1 MGREKG
7 PALRSGQS
15 TGREGGFT
23 LLEMIVVVAIIGIL
37 ATLVVVRYTGKT
49 DEAKVA
55 AAKSQISQIESA
67 IVSFYAHVGR
77 MPKELRE
84 LIEKP
89 SGAIS
94 WQEGG
99 YVKGKTAPKD
109 PWGNDFRYAT
119 QGRRFT
125 LTSLGADGKE
135 GGSGLDAD
143 LSNE

>member
-1 MGREKG
+1 MRRV
-7 PALRSGQS
+7 A
-15 TGREGGFT
+15 GFT

-55 AAKSQISQIESA
+55 AAKSQIAQIESA
-67 IVSFYAHVGR
+67 IVSFYTHAGR

-89 SGAIS
+89 SGVAN

-99 YVKGKTAPKD
+99 YLKGKAVPKD
-109 PWGNDFRYAT
+109 PWGNDFRYAA
-119 QGRRFT
+119 QGRKFT

-135 GGSGLDAD
+135 GGAGLDAD

>member
-1 MGREKG
+1 MRR
-7 PALRSGQS
+7 A
-15 TGREGGFT
+15 GFT

-55 AAKSQISQIESA
+55 AAKSQIAQIEGA
-67 IVSFYAHVGR
+67 VISFYTHVGR

-89 SGAIS
+89 SGAQN

-99 YVKGKTAPKD
+99 YLKGKAVPKD
-109 PWGNDFRYAT
+109 PWGNDFRYTA
-119 QGRRFT
+119 QGRKFE
-125 LTSLGADGKE
+125 LISLGADGKE
-135 GGSGLDAD
+135 GGAGLDAD
-143 LSNE
+143 LSNEGTSGK

>member
-1 MGREKG
+1 MKRELS
-7 PALRSGQS
+7 A
-15 TGREGGFT
+15 GFT

-55 AAKSQISQIESA
+55 AAKSQIAQIESA
-67 IVSFYAHVGR
+67 VVSFYTHVGR

-89 SGAIS
+89 SGAAN

-99 YVKGKTAPKD
+99 YLKGKTVPKD
-109 PWGNDFRYAT
+109 PWGTDYRFIA
-119 QGRRFT
+119 QGRKFT

-135 GGSGLDAD
+135 GGTGLDAD

>member
-1 MGREKG
+1 MGNCLVSVSPG
-7 PALRSGQS
+7 RSRCS
-15 TGREGGFT
+15 NF
-23 LLEMIVVVAIIGIL
+23 
-37 ATLVVVRYTGKT
+37 
-49 DEAKVA
+49 
-55 AAKSQISQIESA
+55 
-67 IVSFYAHVGR
+67 
-77 MPKELRE
+77 
-84 LIEKP
+84 

-99 YVKGKTAPKD
+99 YVKGKTVPKD
-109 PWGNDFRYAT
+109 PWGNDFRYVA